1 MSSYPLLIPFSLFF
15 FFLGSGSENFPVT
28 VNGFVGIGKYLAS
41 SQSQTLEEMHTE
53 SDNKTA
59 EMRNPPLRSK
69 QEAVLPTV
77 PEHVSFPV
85 VPPPPLYSEPPESSR
100 SNCLPQK
107 DAAVVSNKGGPIF
120 TFQVLPNENSN
131 PGLAD
136 IPPPLLE
143 AESTSTSQESEEKDR
158 DSGFDQSPNVL
169 TRAPPV
175 DPLQEA
181 PVQRWDDPDSG
192 SSLDAIS
199 VIPPPMD
206 FATTRPLTPP
216 CEFANPTVLPP
227 EGFVEEQQPEKA
239 KPRKKLNVSEDSF
252 PWMNEPQAPINAT
265 VPLAVSEGT
274 EKEPELEIL
283 SSEHERQVGE
293 NVDELLNKQEYSETI
308 TQVDSAV
315 VVVPI
320 TGSAENAEKPPKPEL
335 KTKLSNVLDEQEVK
349 PVVAVSEAQREELPN
364 LASGRNKEVE
374 VAPKVDMPES
384 YGKVVVVNDNAKEQ
398 SVLDE
403 ISKPVKPQTK
413 PKPMKFAKEAEV
425 QIEPNVGVQQFAPPS
440 VYPFTEVARQD
451 QQVKAAK
458 VEPQVKPEKPE
469 TQAKPVK
476 PVKEVEVTVDIQHR
490 VASSFIPNVEVA
502 KPEPPVESVI
512 KPEMQVKREKVEAKN
527 NPVTLIKETE
537 VKVEAPAPSSYVP
550 SAEIARAQQ
559 QVTPVKPDVQVKP
572 EQPETRVKPVT
583 FAKEAKAEPNVDVQQ
598 FAPSSNRVKPQFE
611 YVTPVL
617 EVKPEKPEKQH
628 SLAGEEVVTPQV
640 KHEAKVCIKMLETE
654 GPEFSDSSSRD
665 VHVVTSGN
673 NSILEGGAV
682 TIINVGEDNV
692 VVEDPVTPE
701 TKPTRPPHDKLKDL
715 EERLLELDKEPVPSS
730 SNIRKPDTKSVPQPY
745 QDEVSVQSKDPSAE
759 DIIVAQTKEVESS
772 SYEKF
777 EELFNLDNEE
787 KPTKKAT
794 SVVNKDDRADA
805 VVERQHSQPESSTS
819 GAVVDAELHL
829 DLSSLRQS
837 PEPPRPPSS
846 SPPATTPGSS
856 ILPSPRELLSDRST
870 ESGISV
876 FEEPK
881 SPSDSVEPNRE
892 GKEKKPRQ
900 TCSTQTELQRN
911 TSVNTTSVNTTSVV
925 STPQTGEKPTGSKPP
940 IGAKPVKLQRPL
952 SMPSGIPRD
961 FQSGADQE
969 RRQSATESDS
979 RKSSSSDST
988 GVSSSSLPSSPV
1000 ESGSTTN
1007 PVDLPKPHPFT
1018 VPPLRRYS
1026 DLASDLSFISSAA
1039 KAAGKTQESEKK
1051 TEVPPKP
1058 ANLVLKR
1065 SSVSVEERPR
1075 SWVGPETNNNKRST
1089 MWPSAFKPMSF
1100 EAQGKKVAPV
1110 AFDVKS
1116 FTPATTV
1123 STSQSTTNASSA
1135 GVGKSQAY
1143 TIERKSSPTELE
1155 KSSKKPPLVPVK
1167 PSGNTTGKPAA
1178 SVVSPIVKQEASIV
1192 HLPVS
1197 SGVSG
1202 NLPLKKIEPL
1212 EKKYE
1217 IIYTNSSSESQSAS
1231 KDPHDKADIVSRGPS
1246 KDLSSS
1252 TSIRDQIMRDATGSN
1267 RVTRPRPQSAFVGG
1281 SKFQILPA
1289 ENKPSSKT
1297 GASWADVK
1305 KLAALQSAAKRDDA
1319 SWMHKKQ
1326 ANEPSKPDV
1335 PHIPAK
1341 PPQLKAADIR
1351 PQQLKEADSPQPV
1364 KIADIKPPPVKPQ
1377 PVKAVDIKPQPP
1389 NAANVKPQPEITPD
1403 SKPPPAI
1410 VMRTKT
1416 GNEDLVK
1423 RHSLPAY
1430 IIEGADRKPA
1440 PKTSGSGGQVGMNYA
1455 VVKEDTERGRGKVI
1469 YCWEGFSP
1477 VDRQD
1482 P

>member
-1 MSSYPLLIPFSLFF
+1 
-15 FFLGSGSENFPVT
+15 
-28 VNGFVGIGKYLAS
+28 
-41 SQSQTLEEMHTE
+41 MHTE
-53 SDNKTA
+53 SDDRTA
-59 EMRNPPLRSK
+59 EIRNPPLRSNK
-69 QEAVLPTV
+69 EAVLPTV

-85 VPPPPLYSEPPESSR
+85 VPPPPLYSVPPESSR

-143 AESTSTSQESEEKDR
+143 AESASTSQDSEEKDR
-158 DSGFDQSPNVL
+158 DSGFDQSPEVL
-169 TRAPPV
+169 SRAPPV
-175 DPLQEA
+175 GPSEET
-181 PVQRWDDPDSG
+181 PVQRWEDPDPG

-206 FATTRPLTPP
+206 FATATRPLTPP
-216 CEFANPTVLPP
+216 CEFANLTVLPP
-227 EGFVEEQQPEKA
+227 EGYDEEQQPEKA

-252 PWMNEPQAPINAT
+252 PWMSEPQAPINAT
-265 VPLAVSEGT
+265 VLPAVSECT

-283 SSEHERQVGE
+283 SSEQERHVGE
-293 NVDELLNKQEYSETI
+293 NVDELLNKQECSETI
-308 TQVDSAV
+308 ITQTDSAV
-315 VVVPI
+315 VIVPI
-320 TGSAENAEKPPKPEL
+320 TGSAENAERPPKPEL
-335 KTKLSNVLDEQEVK
+335 KTKLNNVFEEQEVK
-349 PVVAVSEAQREELPN
+349 PVVAVSEALREELPN
-364 LASGRNKEVE
+364 IASGQTNEVV

-384 YGKVVVVNDNAKEQ
+384 YEKVIVVNDNAKEQ

-403 ISKPVKPQTK
+403 ISKPVKPETK

-425 QIEPNVGVQQFAPPS
+425 QIEPNVGVQKFAPPS

-490 VASSFIPNVEVA
+490 IASSFIPNIEAA
-502 KPEPPVESVI
+502 KPEPPVESAV
-512 KPEMQVKREKVEAKN
+512 KPEMQVKPEKVEAKN
-527 NPVTLIKETE
+527 NPVTLNKETE

-550 SAEIARAQQ
+550 PAEIARAQQ
-559 QVTPVKPDVQVKP
+559 QVIPVKPDVQVKP

-583 FAKEAKAEPNVDVQQ
+583 FAKEAEVKAEPNVDVQQ

-654 GPEFSDSSSRD
+654 GPDFSDSSSPY

-730 SNIRKPDTKSVPQPY
+730 SNTRKPDTKSVPQPY
-745 QDEVSVQSKDPSAE
+745 QDEVSVQSKDPFAE
-759 DIIVAQTKEVESS
+759 DIIVAQTKQVESS

-777 EELFNLDNEE
+777 EELFKLDNEE

-794 SVVNKDDRADA
+794 SVLNKDDRADA

-900 TCSTQTELQRN
+900 TCSTQTELQGN
-911 TSVNTTSVNTTSVV
+911 TSVNTTSVV
-925 STPQTGEKPTGSKPP
+925 STPQTGEKPTGTKPP

-1007 PVDLPKPHPFT
+1007 PVDLPKPPPFT

-1039 KAAGKTQESEKK
+1039 KAAGKAQESEKK

-1075 SWVGPETNNNKRST
+1075 SWVGPETNNNKRSA
-1089 MWPSAFKPMSF
+1089 MWPSAFKPVSF

-1116 FTPATTV
+1116 FTPAPTF
-1123 STSQSTTNASSA
+1123 STAQSTANANSD

-1178 SVVSPIVKQEASIV
+1178 SVVSPIVKQETSSV
-1192 HLPVS
+1192 HQPVS
-1197 SGVSG
+1197 TGVSG
-1202 NLPLKKIEPL
+1202 NPPLKKIEPL

-1217 IIYTNSSSESQSAS
+1217 IIYTNNSSESQSAS
-1231 KDPHDKADIVSRGPS
+1231 KNPHDKAGIVSRGPS

-1252 TSIRDQIMRDATGSN
+1252 TSIRDQIMCDATGSN

-1319 SWMHKKQ
+1319 SWTHKKQ

-1335 PHIPAK
+1335 PHNPAK
-1341 PPQLKAADIR
+1341 PPQLVKAADFR
-1351 PQQLKEADSPQPV
+1351 PQQSKEADSPQPV
-1364 KIADIKPPPVKPQ
+1364 KIPDRKPPPVKPQ

-1410 VMRTKT
+1410 IMRTKT

-1440 PKTSGSGGQVGMNYA
+1440 PKTSGSGGQVGTNYA
-1455 VVKEDTERGRGKVI
+1455 VV
-1469 YCWEGFSP
+1469 
-1477 VDRQD
+1477 
-1482 P
+1482 